1 LGFSRA
7 ADSRIAR
14 LPRNFVEVEGEE
26 KGATA
31 EARSGE
37 GCFAA
42 GVSATYY
49 DDVETVL
56 EFYWCLCGHGLR
68 LSGKDSYFILA
79 VMSIVLGLDF
89 WQKYSWGI
97 FNRR

>member
-1 LGFSRA
+1 
-7 ADSRIAR
+7 

-37 GCFAA
+37 GGFAA
-42 GVSATYY
+42 GVSATNY

-56 EFYWCLCGHGLR
+56 EFYWCLCGH
-68 LSGKDSYFILA
+68 
-79 VMSIVLGLDF
+79 SILDF
-89 WQKYSWGI
+89 R
-97 FNRR
+97 F